1 MGASEKDW
9 EKTERDLKD
18 EINWLNAELHG
29 AELEVKRLSAQESD
43 DIPTLRETVEI
54 QENGIIRDDKGWIV
68 GYAEDSWMRYHW
80 NMKMHGTCP
89 CCGRTVE

>member
-1 MGASEKDW
+1 MGILKKVW
-9 EKTERDLKD
+9 EKTERELKD
-18 EINWLNAELHG
+18 EIN
-29 AELEVKRLSAQESD
+29 LEVKRLSAHESN
-43 DIPTLRETVEI
+43 DIPVLRETVEI

-89 CCGRTVE
+89 CCGRPVE